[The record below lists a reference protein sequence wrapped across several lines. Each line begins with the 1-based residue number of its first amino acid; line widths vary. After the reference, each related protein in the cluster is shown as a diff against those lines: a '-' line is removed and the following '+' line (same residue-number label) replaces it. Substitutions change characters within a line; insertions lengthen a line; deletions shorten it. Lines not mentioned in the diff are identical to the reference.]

1 MFKQALLRTVGSLQV
16 VPQYERAVI
25 FRLGR
30 IKDDEA
36 KGPGVFF
43 LLPCM
48 DRFTAIDIRTKS
60 FDVPPQRVRG
70 RGRLSLSMCHLPSLL

>member
-1 MFKQALLRTVGSLQV
+1 M

-36 KGPGVFF
+36 KGPGIFF
-43 LLPCM
+43 LMPC
-48 DRFTAIDIRTKS
+48 IDQFVRVDVRTKS
-60 FDVPPQRVRG
+60 FDVPPQRVRRKDG
-70 RGRLSLSMCHLPSLL
+70 KIYHVGVPLCGVSK